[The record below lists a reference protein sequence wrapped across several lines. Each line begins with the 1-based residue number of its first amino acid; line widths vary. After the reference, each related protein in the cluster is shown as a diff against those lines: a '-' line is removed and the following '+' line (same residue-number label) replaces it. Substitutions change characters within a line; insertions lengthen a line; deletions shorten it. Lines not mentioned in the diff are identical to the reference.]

1 MLILVNHINEQIVL
15 LLNFRLA
22 FIYFKV
28 GHFLRG
34 LLLQPRL
41 HLLDILRKEVQ
52 FLFVIL
58 DIDFIIGAVLA
69 LCVRILLGNQ
79 ALIVIFINV
88 LSATTLKFEK
98 SFAWA
103 NILRLS
109 RVWYQPAKRGQT
121 CLPISENLL
130 ELMEIRIIYKKI
142 NFLTANTRQ
151 LTNLLNNRLLPSIFL
166 YGALPRHWL
175 LVFLFWHYYAN

>member
-34 LLLQPRL
+34 LLVQPRL

-58 DIDFIIGAVLA
+58 EIDFIIGTVLA
-69 LCVRILLGNQ
+69 LSVRILLSIQ
-79 ALIVIFINV
+79 ALIVIFINI
-88 LSATTLKFEK
+88 LSATTLEFEK
-98 SFAWA
+98 SFA
-103 NILRLS
+103 
-109 RVWYQPAKRGQT
+109 
-121 CLPISENLL
+121 
-130 ELMEIRIIYKKI
+130 
-142 NFLTANTRQ
+142 
-151 LTNLLNNRLLPSIFL
+151 
-166 YGALPRHWL
+166 
-175 LVFLFWHYYAN
+175 